1 MVKMGQSMKVAI
13 AQDGNVV
20 SGHFGHCSEYALFTI
35 EDSRI
40 TGREVLKNP
49 GHEPFRL
56 PALLARHQVTHVV
69 AGGMGP
75 KAVDLFCASN
85 IEVFLG
91 IAGPIDAVIQDFIA
105 GKVTPG
111 QSSCHH
117 SQECGH

>member
-1 MVKMGQSMKVAI
+1 MKVAI
-13 AQDGNVV
+13 AKEGNEV

-35 EDSRI
+35 VDSRI

-49 GHEPFRL
+49 GHEPFKL

-75 KAVDLFCASN
+75 KAVDLFCANN

-91 IAGPIDAVIQDFIA
+91 IAGPIDAVIKDFVA

-117 SQECGH
+117 SQECRH